1 MSFGYSFQNRPDNIL
16 TNFVCWRGLMTK
28 FLCTPYNKSEPWKV
42 AASLHHGTIYLREL
56 DTEEKRRK
64 DANMSLREKQM
75 CYWGLKFE
83 DYMTAKGSNGR
94 CIGTPIPSDRM
105 KYS

>member
-1 MSFGYSFQNRPDNIL
+1 
-16 TNFVCWRGLMTK
+16 MTK
-28 FLCTPYNKSEPWKV
+28 FLCTPYNKSEPWRV

-56 DTEEKRRK
+56 DTEEKLHRE
-64 DANMSLREKQM
+64 ANMSLREKQM

-83 DYMTAKGSNGR
+83 DYMTSKGGKSL
-94 CIGTPIPSDRM
+94 GTPILYDDL